1 MKRSPLSDG
10 KDPQKERGSAL
21 LMVVWSVGVLAALG
35 ALVAGDTFMD
45 VQEANSARDSFLA
58 RALAQDGLRLSS
70 SAWSDPTSPV
80 HDNLPFTCTT
90 QTGTIRLQVRSTSAL
105 IDLNMASERL
115 LAGLFEALGTGPD
128 EARRLGAAV
137 ADYRDPDNIAR
148 TGGYEADLYRAN
160 GLPGPANRAFMRPA
174 ELASVVG
181 MSNAL
186 VSSALPHVTTY
197 NGSPGIETTNA
208 DPVVARAVSIAHGLG
223 PGTARV
229 DTERGKDRSRKAQD
243 APPYA
248 STRAKSILV
257 TSEGRTRSGH
267 VAVAEA
273 TLSSGANRAV
283 FDKLET
289 FRWAPASSQARRAGF
304 ADTPAPCY

>member
-1 MKRSPLSDG
+1 MKRPRLSAGED
-10 KDPQKERGSAL
+10 KQKERGSAL

-45 VQEANSARDSFLA
+45 VQEASSARDSFLA
-58 RALAQDGLRLSS
+58 RTLAQDGLRLSS
-70 SAWSDPTSPV
+70 SAWADPTSPI
-80 HDNLPFTCTT
+80 HDNQPVTCAT
-90 QTGTIRLQVRSTSAL
+90 QTGTIRLAVHPTSAL
-105 IDLNMASERL
+105 IDLNLASERL
-115 LAGLFEALGTGPD
+115 LAGLFEALGTAPD
-128 EARRLGAAV
+128 AARSLGAAI

-148 TGGYEADLYRAN
+148 TGGYEADLYRAE
-160 GLPGPANRAFMRPA
+160 GLPGPANRPFMRPA

-197 NGSPGIETTNA
+197 NGSPGIETAKA
-208 DPVVARAVSIAHGLG
+208 DPVVARAVSIAHGLR
-223 PGTARV
+223 PETARAGK
-229 DTERGKDRSRKAQD
+229 ERGHDRAGKAQD
-243 APPYA
+243 APRYESP
-248 STRAKSILV
+248 RARSILV
-257 TSEGRTRSGH
+257 ISEGRTRSGH

-289 FRWAPASSQARRAGF
+289 FRWAPASSQARRAGL
-304 ADTPAPCY
+304 AGTPPPCY